1 MDQVTCHRWILY
13 VVADSKY
20 TKKFVIFVDCINL
33 TEMAVFNKNKKERKP
48 SMKKKLFFSL
58 GSLAMIL
65 LLSGVISIIEY
76 RRMSDYVSDLIAANI
91 KSINLSQKLADLT
104 QEYNDQMLAV
114 VVQNDISLM
123 PDFNLD
129 YFNAQS
135 DSLRS
140 SFTSSRMLPK
150 VDSVVTAFDAFMKTS
165 LKFDEV
171 FLADNVNTG
180 EWFFGSLQPRYTK
193 LRQDLISLN
202 DVIHEELQRNSADFD
217 AGFYRSIIPG
227 VVSVG
232 AGLLLI
238 LLLLYFTMAYYV
250 KPIYRMADGIDGYR
264 HSGRRHVYEFDGDDQ
279 LSDINAGITEIID
292 ENVELKKR
300 VKKLRDERERLLQNI
315 SDLTAE

>member
-1 MDQVTCHRWILY
+1 MAFFNRRN
-13 VVADSKY
+13 K
-20 TKKFVIFVDCINL
+20 
-33 TEMAVFNKNKKERKP
+33 TEKKP
-48 SMKKKLFFSL
+48 SMKKKLFLSL

-114 VVQNDISLM
+114 VVQNDISMM

-140 SFTSSRMLPK
+140 SFTSERMLPK

-171 FLADNVNTG
+171 FLADSVDTG

-193 LRQDLISLN
+193 LRQDLNSLN
-202 DVIHEELQRNSADFD
+202 EVIHDELLRNSADFD
-217 AGFYRSIIPG
+217 AGFYRSISPG

-250 KPIYRMADGIDGYR
+250 KPIYRIADGINSYR
-264 HSGRRHVYEFDGDDQ
+264 LSGRRHVYVFDGDDQ
-279 LSDINAGITEIID
+279 LAEINAGVTELIE
-292 ENVELKKR
+292 ENIESKQRIKA
-300 VKKLRDERERLLQNI
+300 LRDERERLIQNI

>member
-1 MDQVTCHRWILY
+1 
-13 VVADSKY
+13 
-20 TKKFVIFVDCINL
+20 
-33 TEMAVFNKNKKERKP
+33 MALALFRRKKERKP
-48 SMKKKLFFSL
+48 SMRKKLFFSL

-65 LLSGVISIIEY
+65 LLSSVISILEY
-76 RRMSDYVSDLIAANI
+76 RRMSDYVSELIASNI
-91 KSINLSQKLADLT
+91 KSINLSQKLADIT

-123 PDFNLD
+123 PDFNLA

-140 SFTSSRMLPK
+140 SFTSSKMLPK
-150 VDSVVTAFDAFMKTS
+150 VDSVVMSFDAFMKTS

-171 FLADNVNTG
+171 FLADSVDTG

-193 LRQDLISLN
+193 LRQDLNSLN
-202 DVIHEELQRNSADFD
+202 EVIHEELRDNSADFD

-238 LLLLYFTMAYYV
+238 LLLLYFTMVYYV
-250 KPIYRMADGIDGYR
+250 RPIYRMSDGVDSYR
-264 HSGRRHVYEFDGDDQ
+264 VSGRRYIYEFDGDDQ
-279 LSDINAGITEIID
+279 LANINSGLTEIIE
-292 ENVELKKR
+292 ENVELKRRLKN
-300 VKKLRDERERLLQNI
+300 LRDEREKLMENQ
-315 SDLTAE
+315 

>member
-1 MDQVTCHRWILY
+1 MALKLFGRRK
-13 VVADSKY
+13 DS
-20 TKKFVIFVDCINL
+20 
-33 TEMAVFNKNKKERKP
+33 KP

-65 LLSGVISIIEY
+65 LLSGVISILEY
-76 RRMSDYVSDLIAANI
+76 RRMSDYVSELIASNI
-91 KSINLSQKLADLT
+91 KSINLSQKLADIT

-123 PDFNLD
+123 PDFSLG

-140 SFTSSRMLPK
+140 SFTSHKMLPK
-150 VDSVVTAFDAFMKTS
+150 VDSVVMSFDAFMKTS
-165 LKFDEV
+165 LNFDEV
-171 FLADNVNTG
+171 FLADSVDTG

-193 LRQDLISLN
+193 LRQDLNSLN
-202 DVIHEELQRNSADFD
+202 EVIHEDLMHNSADFD

-238 LLLLYFTMAYYV
+238 LLLLYFTMVYYV
-250 KPIYRMADGIDGYR
+250 RPIYRMSDGLDSYR
-264 HSGRRHVYEFDGDDQ
+264 LSNRRYLYEFDGDDQ
-279 LSDINAGITEIID
+279 LANINNGLTEIIE
-292 ENVELKKR
+292 ENVELKRR
-300 VKKLRDERERLLQNI
+300 VKNLRDERERLLENI